1 MTEIHDQ
8 SYRRYKGQRQPLGRS
23 WAVIARAGIRSTL
36 SRKALL
42 AVLLM
47 AWIPFIVRTVQIYV
61 VTAYAQA
68 SQLVPVDARMFMQF
82 VEQQGFFI
90 FLVTVFVGAGLIAA
104 DRRANALQIYLSKPL
119 LRMEYIGGKLAIL
132 MTFLLFVTLLPALLL
147 ILLQVLFSGSLEFL
161 RNNLYVIPAV
171 VLASL
176 LRVFV
181 ASFAMLALSALSK
194 STRYVAILYT
204 GAIFFTDAMFLVLRL
219 ITNSTRVA
227 WVSFSANL
235 ENVTDVMFRQTPRYD
250 TPVIVSVL
258 VLAGLIAI
266 SLSVLERRVKG
277 VEVVS

>member
-8 SYRRYKGQRQPLGRS
+8 SYRRYQGQRQPLGRS
-23 WAVIARAGIRSTL
+23 WSVIARAGIRATL

-42 AVLLM
+42 AVLLL

-68 SQLVPVDARMFMQF
+68 SQVLPVDARMFMSF
-82 VEQQGFFI
+82 VEQQGFFV

-119 LRMEYIGGKLAIL
+119 LRMEYIGGKLIIL
-132 MTFLLFVTLLPALLL
+132 ATFLLFVTLVPGLLL
-147 ILLQVLFSGSLEFL
+147 ILLQVLFSGSFEFL

-176 LRVFV
+176 VRVLV
-181 ASFAMLALSALSK
+181 ASFAILALSALSK

-204 GAIFFTDAMFLVLRL
+204 GAIFFTDAMFLVLRV

-258 VLAGLIAI
+258 VLAGLIAVSI
-266 SLSVLERRVKG
+266 SVLERRVKG